1 MHNTY
6 WYLKEHAW
14 LFALQTIRL
23 VMFIIDDPGR
33 NYKYNDNDNDKD
45 KDNDNDSNNTM
56 TRLNLSH
63 VKEHVWLF
71 ALQSIN

>member
-1 MHNTY
+1 
-6 WYLKEHAW
+6 
-14 LFALQTIRL
+14 
-23 VMFIIDDPGR
+23 MFIIDDPGR

-56 TRLNLSH
+56 TRLNSSH